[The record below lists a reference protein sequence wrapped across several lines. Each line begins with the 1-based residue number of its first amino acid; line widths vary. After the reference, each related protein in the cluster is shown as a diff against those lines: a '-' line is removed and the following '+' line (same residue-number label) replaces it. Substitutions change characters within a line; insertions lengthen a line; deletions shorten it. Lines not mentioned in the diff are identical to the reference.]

1 MKVDDLICKRTGCGN
16 LASGC
21 GGFALDCDGEHLFC
35 ACGNEWPLPDGMQSE
50 EAWPEVL
57 RLFAVDRARAFVA
70 EAALEKVRHDLDVAR
85 AGCDL
90 RDGWL
95 GRMADALEDAAAEW
109 DRCGMAF
116 SRTDERRQWC
126 RDQAAKARRAAAL
139 APGRK
144 R

>member
-1 MKVDDLICKRTGCGN
+1 MAKVEDLICPRTGCGK
-16 LASGC
+16 
-21 GGFALDCDGEHLFC
+21 FALDCDDDRLFC
-35 ACGNEWPLPDGMQSE
+35 ACGNEWPCPDGMRSE
-50 EAWPEVL
+50 EAWPAVL
-57 RLFAVDRARAFVA
+57 QFLAEARSEALVCT
-70 EAALEKVRHDLDVAR
+70 AALENVRHDLGVAR